1 MYTFIVYTPHAA
13 ICLEKTSVY
22 FLRLFEYFRL
32 LCIICVH
39 TNTLHFEIH
48 IDFKSLKNS
57 TDINFEHLEYL
68 KFDPTIV

>member
-1 MYTFIVYTPHAA
+1 MYTFIVYTHAA

-22 FLRLFEYFRL
+22 FLRLFEYFKL

>member
-22 FLRLFEYFRL
+22 FLHLFEYFKL

-48 IDFKSLKNS
+48 IDFDLSHSKILQILILNIWN
-57 TDINFEHLEYL
+57 T
-68 KFDPTIV
+68 